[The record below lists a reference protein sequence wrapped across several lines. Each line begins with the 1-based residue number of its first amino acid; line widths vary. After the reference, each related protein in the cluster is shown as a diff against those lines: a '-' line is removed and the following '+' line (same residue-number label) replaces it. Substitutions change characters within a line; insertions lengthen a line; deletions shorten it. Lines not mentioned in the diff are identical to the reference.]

1 MKRWGLS
8 GTIIALASGAVLI
21 FLVWTHWAELD
32 QVTRAE
38 AQVIPSGRTQI
49 IQSAEGGVIAEI
61 NVREGQ
67 RVRKGDVL
75 VRLDE
80 VQLRAGVEESEAAVA
95 AHTARMA
102 RIKAELFDR
111 PLVFPAGLENHPE
124 FVANQRQL
132 YLRRREALRASVA
145 SLEATASLAQQE
157 LDLNR
162 PLLATGDVSRSEIL
176 RMQRGI
182 ADIRGQISGL
192 RNDYLQQLQAEYAEA
207 EEQLSSAEKTLTQ
220 RQSALRNAV
229 MRAPTSG
236 VVVAVS
242 VNTVGG
248 VLKPGDTVLSIVP
261 EDEDL
266 VVEAKVLPADIAFV
280 RAGQNAEV
288 RFDAYDSSIYGTGK
302 GRVTYVSAD
311 TLSDQTA
318 QGPRS
323 YYRVRVAVDASA
335 LRPRSPGEVVALQPG
350 MTATAEIITGRSTVF
365 DYLMKP
371 ILKTT
376 SQALQ
381 EK

>member
-8 GTIIALASGAVLI
+8 GTIIAFASGAVLI

-111 PLVFPAGLENHPE
+111 PLVFPAGLESHPE

-132 YLRRREALRASVA
+132 YLRRREALRASVS

-162 PLLATGDVSRSEIL
+162 PLLATGDVSRS
-176 RMQRGI
+176 
-182 ADIRGQISGL
+182 DIRGQISGL

>member
-1 MKRWGLS
+1 M
-8 GTIIALASGAVLI
+8 
-21 FLVWTHWAELD
+21 
-32 QVTRAE
+32 
-38 AQVIPSGRTQI
+38 
-49 IQSAEGGVIAEI
+49 
-61 NVREGQ
+61 
-67 RVRKGDVL
+67 
-75 VRLDE
+75 
-80 VQLRAGVEESEAAVA
+80 
-95 AHTARMA
+95 
-102 RIKAELFDR
+102 
-111 PLVFPAGLENHPE
+111 
-124 FVANQRQL
+124 
-132 YLRRREALRASVA
+132 
-145 SLEATASLAQQE
+145 
-157 LDLNR
+157 
-162 PLLATGDVSRSEIL
+162 
-176 RMQRGI
+176 
-182 ADIRGQISGL
+182 
-192 RNDYLQQLQAEYAEA
+192 
-207 EEQLSSAEKTLTQ
+207 
-220 RQSALRNAV
+220 
-229 MRAPTSG
+229 
-236 VVVAVS
+236 
-242 VNTVGG
+242 
-248 VLKPGDTVLSIVP
+248 P

-323 YYRVRVAVDASA
+323 YYRVRVAVDAAA

>member
-1 MKRWGLS
+1 MKGWGFS
-8 GTIIALASGAVLI
+8 RVIIALAALAVVV
-21 FLVWTHWAELD
+21 FVVWSRWAELD

-38 AQVIPSGRTQI
+38 AQVIPTGRTQV
-49 IQSAEGGVIAEI
+49 IQSAEGGIITEI

-67 RVRKGDVL
+67 RVSKGDIL

-80 VQLRAGVEESEAAVA
+80 VQLGAGVEESQAAVA

-111 PLVFPAGLENHPE
+111 PLVFPDGLEGHPE

-132 YLRRREALRASVA
+132 YLRRRESLRSNVA
-145 SLEATASLAQQE
+145 SLETSASLAQQE

-162 PLLATGDVSRSEIL
+162 PLLETGDVSRSEIL

-182 ADIRGQISGL
+182 SDIRGQISSL
-192 RNDYLQQLQAEYAEA
+192 RNDYLQQLQAEYADA
-207 EEQLSSAEKTLTQ
+207 EEQLSTAQKTLTQ

-236 VVVAVS
+236 VVVAVAI
-242 VNTVGG
+242 NTVGG
-248 VLKPGDTVLSIVP
+248 VLKPGDTVLNIVP
-261 EDEDL
+261 ADEEL
-266 VVEAKVLPADIAFV
+266 VVEAKVSPADIAFI

-318 QGPRS
+318 EGERS

-335 LRPRSPGEVVALQPG
+335 LRPRTAGEVIALQPG

-376 SQALQ
+376 SQALE